1 MWPDEFIFS
10 GCLSGTFVAM
20 LPAHWCQPFPAQISW
35 AGKCVEVPHLVS
47 VSQQEWAG
55 NAPGIPHPFLMGRGE
70 AT

>member
-1 MWPDEFIFS
+1 
-10 GCLSGTFVAM
+10 M